1 MTALLTGYL
10 VGLFYLAINSDKIA
24 SKDAFRVAWIFF
36 SLIPVSHCV
45 FTLFRAGN
53 IGGRTSS
60 LVLVEIWADG
70 FAWLFLAISLFC
82 LLGALLPEEKHFND
96 K

>member
-1 MTALLTGYL
+1 MTVLLTGYL
-10 VGLFYLAINSDKIA
+10 VGLVYLAINSDKIA
-24 SKDAFRVAWIFF
+24 SKDMFRVAWIFF

-53 IGGRTSS
+53 IGRARS
-60 LVLVEIWADG
+60 LALVEIWADG